1 MNENSMHK
9 WENFVCSSQYEI
21 KYFGKNRTAI
31 EEIFAFL
38 IGLELTI

>member
-21 KYFGKNRTAI
+21 KYFEKNCTA
-31 EEIFAFL
+31 
-38 IGLELTI
+38 